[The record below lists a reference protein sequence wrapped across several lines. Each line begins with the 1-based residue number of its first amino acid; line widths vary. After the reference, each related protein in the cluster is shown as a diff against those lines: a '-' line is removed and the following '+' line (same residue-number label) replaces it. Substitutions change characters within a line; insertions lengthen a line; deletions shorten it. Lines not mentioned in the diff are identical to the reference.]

1 MTEYRAHFDATISF
15 VNGGNLEATGF
26 RLDLPSK
33 DVEEGD
39 VARLLVEH
47 LGLALVGGVEF
58 HSLAIV
64 EEPHRGSRGVV
75 TELSEPPRPC
85 ADRRP
90 EPHRAGGDGHLPR
103 SSGTGDHAAPDT

>member
-1 MTEYRAHFDATISF
+1 MTDYRAHFDATIAF
-15 VNGGNLEATGF
+15 ANGGSLEATGF

-33 DVEEGD
+33 DVEEAD

-47 LGLALVGGVEF
+47 LGLALVGSVEF

-75 TELSEPPRPC
+75 SEPPRRPARA

-90 EPHRAGGDGHLPR
+90 EPHHPGRARHL
-103 SSGTGDHAAPDT
+103 SGPPGTRHHTAPHP